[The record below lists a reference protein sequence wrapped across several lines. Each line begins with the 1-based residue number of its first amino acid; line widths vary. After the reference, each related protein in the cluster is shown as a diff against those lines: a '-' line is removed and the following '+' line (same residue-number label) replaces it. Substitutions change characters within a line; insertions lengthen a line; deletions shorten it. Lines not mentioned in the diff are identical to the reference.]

1 MPGGLEPARDPSPR
15 TLTPRIAEATRARR
29 CWDLADVSLGR
40 RRNRLPD
47 LTRRVDL
54 PRESKREGKER
65 NRGTTYFASNASQ
78 EDAAKERGKKQIAV
92 ASVDLEISL
101 LARRRSEMESLWSFL
116 LFREHPAK
124 KRTFFIRRRSRDT
137 RATPARSPRTLL
149 YR

>member
-1 MPGGLEPARDPSPR
+1 MVPGGLEPARDPSPR
-15 TLTPRIAEATRARR
+15 TLTPRIAEATRAQR

-78 EDAAKERGKKQIAV
+78 EDAANERGKKQIAV
-92 ASVDLEISL
+92 ASVDLEIS
-101 LARRRSEMESLWSFL
+101 ARTATVGNAEMESLWSFL
-116 LFREHPAK
+116 LFRE

>member
-1 MPGGLEPARDPSPR
+1 MVPGGLEPARDPSPR
-15 TLTPRIAEATRARR
+15 TLTPRIAEATRAQR

-92 ASVDLEISL
+92 ASVDLEIS
-101 LARRRSEMESLWSFL
+101 ARTATVGNGVSLVVSPFSRAS
-116 LFREHPAK
+116 REETHVFYSTTQP
-124 KRTFFIRRRSRDT
+124 
-137 RATPARSPRTLL
+137 
-149 YR
+149 